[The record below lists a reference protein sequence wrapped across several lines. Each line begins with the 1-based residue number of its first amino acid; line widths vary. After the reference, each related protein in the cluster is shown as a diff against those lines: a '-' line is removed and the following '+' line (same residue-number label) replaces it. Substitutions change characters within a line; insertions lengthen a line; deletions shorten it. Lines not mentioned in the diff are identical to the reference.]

1 MAGRFRVHPQVSAI
15 KVLNTSVFFIFM
27 AVGCG
32 PKEMYM
38 RQAERLIFDL
48 RRGVPVI
55 LRDEAGDPSHLVV
68 PVEGIK
74 INAAS
79 LQEAATQSGAV
90 PTQVLSFHRLAS
102 LGLACDDIGAS
113 LPFAGLPNAAEV
125 LEFALT
131 RGAALPSGL
140 TALNAAERAAL
151 LLMRRA
157 QLIPSALVFALAAA
171 RRAEIA
177 RLCHAGVLLAAPVT
191 AAIDLCES
199 GPGKVIRVSEA
210 RVPLAGLG
218 DSRLIVFRE
227 EDGIREHVAVLLGE
241 RQSWAQE
248 VPVRVHSACLTGDLF
263 GSQRCDCGAQL
274 RNSLRTIRELGGGV
288 VLYLAQEGRGIGLAN
303 KLRAYCLQ
311 DEGLDTID
319 ADQVIGFGKDERDYR
334 AAHEMLSALNIPRI
348 ELLTNN
354 PEKVRALREAG
365 IDVTRRRALFG
376 QLTEQ
381 NRKYLRTK
389 ASRHGHLL
397 DELLADVIH
406 R

>member
-1 MAGRFRVHPQVSAI
+1 MVGRFRVHPQVSAENGHGG
-15 KVLNTSVFFIFM
+15 LD
-27 AVGCG
+27 
-32 PKEMYM
+32 PKEMLM

-55 LRDEAGDPSHLVV
+55 LRDGEGVPACLVA
-68 PVEGIK
+68 PVEGIA
-74 INAAS
+74 INFAA
-79 LQEAATQSGAV
+79 LQEAAAQSGSV

-102 LGLACDDIGAS
+102 LGIACDDIGAS
-113 LPFAGLPNAAEV
+113 LPFAGLPTAAAV
-125 LEFALT
+125 LDFAIT
-131 RGAALPSGL
+131 RGASLPSGL
-140 TALNAAERAAL
+140 TAMTAAERAAL

-157 QLIPSALVFALAAA
+157 QLIPSALVFAIAPAQ
-171 RRAEIA
+171 RAEIA
-177 RLCHAGVLLAAPVT
+177 RLCHDGVLLAAPVA

-199 GPGKVIRVSEA
+199 GPGKVNRVSEA
-210 RVPLAGLG
+210 RVPLSGLG

-227 EDGIREHVAVLLGE
+227 EDGLREHVAVLLGE
-241 RQSWAQE
+241 RPDWAQD

-311 DEGLDTID
+311 DVGLDTID

-334 AAHEMLSALNIPRI
+334 AAHEMLVALDIPRI

-376 QLTEQ
+376 QLTDQ
-381 NRKYLRTK
+381 NRKYLNTK
-389 ASRHGHLL
+389 ARRHGHLL
-397 DELLADVIH
+397 DELLADALH

>member
-1 MAGRFRVHPQVSAI
+1 MAGRFRVHPQVSA
-15 KVLNTSVFFIFM
+15 KQRSGSRGFD
-27 AVGCG
+27 
-32 PKEMYM
+32 PEEMLM

-48 RRGVPVI
+48 RRGVPVV
-55 LRDEAGDPSHLVV
+55 LRDEEGEPSHLVA
-68 PVEGIK
+68 PVEGIA
-74 INAAS
+74 INTAA
-79 LQEAATQSGAV
+79 LQEAAAQSGSV

-102 LGLACDDIGAS
+102 LGIACDDIGAS
-113 LPFAGLPNAAEV
+113 LPFAGLPDTAEV
-125 LEFALT
+125 LGFALT
-131 RGAALPSGL
+131 RGASLPTGL
-140 TALNAAERAAL
+140 TALNAPERAAL

-157 QLIPSALVFALAAA
+157 QLIPSALVFPVSPAQ
-171 RRAEIA
+171 RPEIE
-177 RLCHAGVLLAAPVT
+177 RLCRAGELLAAPT
-191 AAIDLCES
+191 AAAIDLCES

-210 RVPLAGLG
+210 RVPLSGLG

-241 RQSWAQE
+241 RQSWATD

-303 KLRAYCLQ
+303 KMRAYCLQ

-334 AAHEMLSALNIPRI
+334 AAHEMLAALNIPRI

-376 QLTEQ
+376 QLTDQ

-397 DELLADVIH
+397 DELLKM
-406 R
+406 